1 MMETASKLTFYC
13 SHCDYK
19 GFSDSALRLHFYRNH
34 YKDGLQEP
42 FKRKVAQD
50 RSTWD
55 KKHYEKNQRRFN
67 E

>member
-1 MMETASKLTFYC
+1 MMETAPKLSCDC

-19 GFSDSALRLHFYRNH
+19 GFSDSALRRHFYRDH
-34 YKDGLQEP
+34 YKDGLRES

-55 KKHYEKNQRRFN
+55 KKHFEKKRPNKTL
-67 E
+67 